1 MNLTIEKIE
10 KITHQPEEF
19 AALANL
25 VYVKDHQ
32 LTIRRHKHGRGFYYT
47 DKEKRKITDK
57 TSLERIKK
65 LVIPPAWK
73 EVRITHLKNGHLQVV
88 GRDTKNRKVYRYHDL
103 WSKFK
108 NQTKFFKMASF
119 GEKLPQIRKQVDKD
133 LEPEGMPK
141 QKVLALVVRLMEET
155 HIRIGNHY
163 YAKNNQT
170 YGLSTLR
177 SRHVNVSH
185 DILTFD
191 FIGKKGKEH
200 HIEVTDQ
207 DLIELIN
214 ECEEIPGWE
223 LFKYYDENGDKDH
236 IDSGMINEYIQTICG
251 EYYSAKDFRTWA
263 ATKIY
268 FEALRDLGYTEKEKE
283 QDKHII
289 SALDEAAEALGN
301 TRSVCRNYYVHPMI
315 TEYYQNGKIQEY
327 FDKVD
332 EKSAGTSS
340 PLFSHTEKVILELME
355 NFQINLKDKKS

>member
-1 MNLTIEKIE
+1 MNLTTEKIQQ
-10 KITHQPEEF
+10 ITQQPEEF

-25 VYVKDHQ
+25 VYIQDHH
-32 LTIRRHKHGRGFYYT
+32 LTINRHKHGRGFYYT
-47 DKEKRKITDK
+47 DKKKKKITDK
-57 TSLERIKK
+57 TSLERIKQ

-73 EVRITHLKNGHLQVV
+73 EVRITHLENGHLQVV
-88 GRDTKNRKVYRYHDL
+88 GRDTKDRKVYRYHDL

-119 GEKLPQIRKQVDKD
+119 GKKLPEIRKQVDKD
-133 LEPEGMPK
+133 LELVGMPK

-163 YAKNNQT
+163 YAKKNQT

-177 SRHVNVSH
+177 SRHVNVGE
-185 DILTFD
+185 DILTFN

-207 DLIELIN
+207 DLIELVN

-223 LFKYYDENGDKDH
+223 LFKYYDENGNKDC
-236 IDSGMINEYIQTICG
+236 IDSGMINEYIQNICG
-251 EYYSAKDFRTWA
+251 EFYSAKDFRTWA

-268 FEALRDLGYTEKEKE
+268 FEALRDLCYVEEEKQ
-283 QDKHII
+283 QDKNII
-289 SALDEAAEALGN
+289 AALDEAADALGN
-301 TRSVCRNYYVHPMI
+301 TRSVCRSYYVHPVV

-332 EKSAGTSS
+332 EKSVGKSS
-340 PLFSHTEKVILELME
+340 ETFSHTEKVILELME
-355 NFQINLKDKKS
+355 NFKINLKEQNS